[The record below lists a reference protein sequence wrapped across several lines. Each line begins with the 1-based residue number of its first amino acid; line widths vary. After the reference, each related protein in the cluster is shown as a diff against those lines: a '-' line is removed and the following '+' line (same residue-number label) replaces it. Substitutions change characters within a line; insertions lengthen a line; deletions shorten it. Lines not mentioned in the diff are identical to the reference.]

1 MIIMKIG
8 LNRRLMMVCDIDWM
22 TSVLQ
27 VRVQVWAS
35 RRRVGQ
41 SPKCRVN
48 DCNDVSDAEGARTVT
63 AARPATR
70 GGGGGATAAA
80 APSSLTAATAK
91 EPPATDADAKAS
103 GGEGD
108 AGGGGRRG
116 LRGGEGVDELLDA
129 KVDL

>member
-1 MIIMKIG
+1 M
-8 LNRRLMMVCDIDWM
+8 
-22 TSVLQ
+22 
-27 VRVQVWAS
+27 QVWAS

-41 SPKCRVN
+41 SPKSRVN

-80 APSSLTAATAK
+80 APSRFLTAATAK